1 MSPTPYI
8 FNQLAGYIPK
18 KAFDRLVNKYN
29 GNSHVKDYTC
39 WRHLLVMLW
48 AQLTSRR
55 SFRDIE
61 ASLRAHADKLYAMGI
76 GLNVSRNNLSHANA
90 KRNVSIYRGLAR
102 RMMAEAVSLPMHGKE
117 LTDLMCR
124 FSLNGFFAIDST
136 TVSLDMRR
144 YPWCTPQKGCGGVKL
159 HTMYDILRSVPRLC
173 LVTGHEERD
182 QTFMEDYP
190 YEKGCLYI
198 FDKAYMKTAGLN
210 VINRCGAFFI
220 VRRKKNVLYEE
231 VERRECDGE
240 KVLAD
245 QTIRFT
251 SRWACLGYPD
261 ALRMVTYYAE
271 GKNET
276 FQFLTNNFELPA
288 ETIAVLYKER
298 WQIEMFFKWIKQHL
312 RIVHFYGTSPNAVMI
327 QIYTAITAYCAIA
340 MAAEACGFEGSLYD
354 FSNMVSV
361 SLTERIWMAEL
372 TNRYNI
378 LKERKKKELLL
389 WPDLF
394 PEM

>member
-1 MSPTPYI
+1 
-8 FNQLAGYIPK
+8 
-18 KAFDRLVNKYN
+18 
-29 GNSHVKDYTC
+29 
-39 WRHLLVMLW
+39 MLW

-76 GLNVSRNNLSHANA
+76 GLNVSHNNLSHANA
-90 KRNVSIYRGLAR
+90 KRNVAIYRGQAR

-173 LVTGHEERD
+173 FVTGHEERD

-220 VRRKKNVLYEE
+220 VRRKRNVLYEE